1 MLADLGVPVLLLI
14 VAALLLAGVAI
25 GFFAGFFGVG
35 GGAISVPVFFEV
47 FRLIGHVDDVA
58 MPLAVGTSL
67 AMIIP
72 TSFLSAREHARRGT
86 LDTAVLRTWLLPI
99 LLGVILG
106 SVLAGFADAEVF
118 QGVFV
123 VVAGVLSVRMLL
135 GGNSG
140 QIADSLPGRGL
151 LSVYG
156 FVIGLSSALMGIGGG
171 ALSTMIL
178 TLYGRTIHQAVSTSA
193 GVGLLIAVP
202 GAIGYIVAGW
212 GHTELPSDAVGYVSV
227 LALAV
232 TMPTAIMMTRLG
244 ARAAHTRSRAQL
256 SRYFGLFLLTVA
268 LRFLVAVV
276 FGL

>member
-1 MLADLGVPVLLLI
+1 MLADLGVPVLILI

-25 GFFAGFFGVG
+25 GFLAGFFGVG

-47 FRLIGHVDDVA
+47 FRLTGHVDDVA

-86 LDTAVLRTWLLPI
+86 LDKAVLRTWLLPI

-123 VVAGVLSVRMLL
+123 VIAGVLSVRMLL
-135 GGNSG
+135 GGNG
-140 QIADSLPGRGL
+140 RQLAESLPGRGL
-151 LSVYG
+151 LSVFG

-202 GAIGYIVAGW
+202 GTIGYIVAGW
-212 GHTELPSDAVGYVSV
+212 GHPELPSDAVGYISV

-244 ARAAHTRSRAQL
+244 ARAAHTRTRAQL

-268 LRFLVAVV
+268 LRFLIAVV
-276 FGL
+276 FGF

>member
-1 MLADLGVPVLLLI
+1 MLIDLGVPVLVLI

-47 FRLIGHVDDVA
+47 FRLIGHADDVA

-72 TSFLSAREHARRGT
+72 TSFLSAREHALRGT
-86 LDTAVLRTWLLPI
+86 LDMNVLRTWLLPI
-99 LLGVILG
+99 LLGVMLG

-118 QGVFV
+118 QAVFV
-123 VVAGVLSVRMLL
+123 AVAGVLSVRMLF
-135 GGNSG
+135 GGNGG
-140 QIADSLPGRGL
+140 QLSDSLPGRSL

-202 GAIGYIVAGW
+202 GTMGYIAAGW
-212 GHTELPSDAVGYVSV
+212 RHAELPSDAVGYVSV
-227 LALAV
+227 LALAI
-232 TMPTAIMMTRLG
+232 TMPTAIMMTRVG
-244 ARAAHTRSRAQL
+244 ARAAHTRTREQL

-268 LRFLVAVV
+268 LRFLIAVV
-276 FGL
+276 FGS